1 MRERHLVSDRFC
13 QVDETDAQTA
23 NVNDGGSALWDDV
36 MGPAEPVP
44 ATLALPAKR
53 ALKPS
58 TRQLPLDL
66 GPVSA
71 CGLDDF
77 VAGANIEL
85 LAWLHAWPDS
95 AQPGLPTYLWGSHGL
110 GKTHLLRGLAMQAL
124 SQGWH
129 VLWLD
134 RQGFQ
139 SWDAEVADAP
149 TLVLMDDCDGLDA
162 QQQHWAFN
170 LFIENAAVLSA
181 QSSTSLTGV
190 NGKPGSAP
198 DESPWTGMAIVAAGS
213 LPPVDLPVRDDLRT
227 RLGWGLVFALQ
238 PLSDEGLREA
248 LQREADRRGLRL
260 NEGVLPYLLTHYS
273 RQQGE
278 LMHLLD
284 RLDRFALAEQ
294 RVVTVPLLKQMLALE
309 NP

>member
-1 MRERHLVSDRFC
+1 MRGRRLVSDRLC
-13 QVDETDAQTA
+13 QAKMPDHQPTTVI
-23 NVNDGGSALWDDV
+23 DGGSALWGDV
-36 MGPAEPVP
+36 MGPAEAALVP
-44 ATLALPAKR
+44 SPPPTKR

-77 VAGANIEL
+77 VAGANTEL

-95 AQPGLPTYLWGSHGL
+95 AQPGLPTYLWGSPGV

-181 QSSTSLTGV
+181 QSSTSPRDGHAC
-190 NGKPGSAP
+190 PGSAP

-248 LQREADRRGLRL
+248 LQLEADRRGLRL

-273 RQQGE
+273 RQQGD
-278 LMHLLD
+278 LMHLMD

>member
-1 MRERHLVSDRFC
+1 MWERRLVSDRFC
-13 QVDETDAQTA
+13 QVDETEAQTA
-23 NVNDGGSALWDDV
+23 NVNDGDGTLWDDV
-36 MGPAEPVP
+36 MGPAESAP
-44 ATLALPAKR
+44 APLALPAKR

-77 VAGANIEL
+77 VAGGNTEL

-95 AQPGLPTYLWGSHGL
+95 AQPGLPTYLWGSPGV

-181 QSSTSLTGV
+181 QSTTSTQ
-190 NGKPGSAP
+190 GSTP
-198 DESPWTGMAIVAAGS
+198 DESPWAGMAIVAAGS

-227 RLGWGLVFALQ
+227 RLGWGLVFAVQ

-260 NEGVLPYLLTHYS
+260 NESVLPYLLTHYS
-273 RQQGE
+273 RQQGD

>member
-1 MRERHLVSDRFC
+1 
-13 QVDETDAQTA
+13 
-23 NVNDGGSALWDDV
+23 
-36 MGPAEPVP
+36 
-44 ATLALPAKR
+44 
-53 ALKPS
+53 
-58 TRQLPLDL
+58 
-66 GPVSA
+66 
-71 CGLDDF
+71 
-77 VAGANIEL
+77 
-85 LAWLHAWPDS
+85 
-95 AQPGLPTYLWGSHGL
+95 
-110 GKTHLLRGLAMQAL
+110 LLRGLAMQAL

-134 RQGFQ
+134 QHGFQ
-139 SWDAEVADAP
+139 SWDADVADAP
-149 TLVLMDDCDGLDA
+149 TLVLMDDCGGLDA

-170 LFIENAAVLSA
+170 LFIENAALLSA
-181 QSSTSLTGV
+181 LSEATHA
-190 NGKPGSAP
+190 GSPVAAQP
-198 DESPWTGMAIVAAGS
+198 LTGMAIVAAGS

-227 RLGWGLVFALQ
+227 RLGWGLVFAVQ
-238 PLSDEGLREA
+238 ALSDEGLREA

-273 RQQGE
+273 RQQGD